1 MTRLCVFEGL
11 LDLQEGPASWS
22 VPSPWLSG
30 AIATDWFSTS
40 SASNSSSSVSW
51 SQPVKVSTS
60 SVTRELK
67 RRSEW
72 FVVNVSRVM
81 LEVMLASRRFKS
93 NLDRMMLESLS
104 ISKVNIILHR

>member
-1 MTRLCVFEGL
+1 MTRLSVSEGL

-22 VPSPWLSG
+22 VASPWFSG
-30 AIATDWFSTS
+30 AIATDWSSTS
-40 SASNSSSSVSW
+40 PASNSSSSASR
-51 SQPVKVSTS
+51 SQPVDVSTS

-72 FVVNVSRVM
+72 FVVNVSRVV
-81 LEVMLASRRFKS
+81 LVVMLASRRFKS

-104 ISKVNIILHR
+104 VSKVNIILHR